1 MITSSTGFA
10 IVTGTGLRARGRG
23 HGRVSWP
30 RPTERRRLD
39 CRHIGCAMLD
49 LIIIRKYPAPFI
61 LCLIERGL
69 NALHQLSR
77 GICIP
82 ETEKLVAS
90 AVTSKFIVKLGEN
103 EFEDFL
109 ENIYSALART
119 SSSMSS
125 IS

>member
-1 MITSSTGFA
+1 
-10 IVTGTGLRARGRG
+10 
-23 HGRVSWP
+23 
-30 RPTERRRLD
+30 
-39 CRHIGCAMLD
+39 MLD